1 MVVGL
6 LGGFKKEDNFLGL
19 GVFLVGLKR
28 RDIRLGEMG
37 SETSE
42 AAGSAVATKRPKGG
56 MPMVAMVKKGN
67 VCAPCECGEAAIWP
81 HS

>member
-28 RDIRLGEMG
+28 RDIRLGEVG
-37 SETSE
+37 SETAKLSE
-42 AAGSAVATKRPKGG
+42 VLLQRRGLKGDSCG
-56 MPMVAMVKKGN
+56 CNGEKG
-67 VCAPCECGEAAIWP
+67 ECVP
-81 HS
+81 SM

>member
-1 MVVGL
+1 MVVGC
-6 LGGFKKEDNFLGL
+6 LGGFKEEDNFLGL

-42 AAGSAVATKRPKGG
+42 AAGSAVATKRSKGR
-56 MPMVAMVKKGN
+56 
-67 VCAPCECGEAAIWP
+67 
-81 HS
+81 